1 MAYIGNT
8 PDVNSFAAG
17 SDNFNG
23 NGSTTKFTLSRN
35 VTGVNDVIA
44 VIENVVQDP
53 FTAYTLAA
61 NNTTGTADITFASAP
76 PSGTGN
82 IQVRYNYAQIV
93 TFDIVDGSNILANT
107 VSINRLKTSGTANS
121 QTFLR
126 GDGVFSL
133 LNLNSITGD
142 LTVTGNVI
150 VNSSGYL
157 SLPVGNTAQAPT
169 SGISNG
175 SLRFSSSN
183 NAIEFWNGTE
193 WTPIFAT
200 NPTNIDLLVVAGGG
214 GGGGG
219 IGGGGGAGGII
230 FSTAQSVSRAFAY
243 TVTVGSGGV
252 GGLGTVP
259 IYAPLGVAEGTPGS
273 NSVFG
278 TSVAIGGGRG
288 GHYASISPTPV
299 TAAGAPG
306 GSGGGGAALTPV
318 SPVPGGTGIPGQGN
332 NGGVGLAGPGQH
344 GAGGGG
350 GAGATGD
357 AGVLN
362 PSPGNNDT
370 SGNGGSGSTYSISG
384 SPVTYGGGGGGGG
397 HVVVTAFGGL
407 GGSGGGGE
415 GGINATSPTGVNSF
429 PAIDGGARLGF
440 AGTTN
445 RGGGGG
451 AGYYSLSGGY
461 PTQIHNGWAGGSGTV
476 IISYDGTK
484 ANGVVSPGLTFTN
497 VTSGDK
503 KVYTFTAGTG
513 TITWN

>member
-1 MAYIGNT
+1 MSYLGNT
-8 PDVNSFAAG
+8 PEVYQYDAATQKFSGTG
-17 SDNFNG
+17 SQ
-23 NGSTTKFTLSRN
+23 TVFTLNRRILD
-35 VTGVNDVIA
+35 VDDVIA
-44 VIENVVQDP
+44 VVENVIQEP
-53 FTAYTLAA
+53 TAAYTLSA
-61 NNTTGTADITFASAP
+61 NTTSGTADITFTSAP
-76 PSGTGN
+76 PSGTNN
-82 IQVRYNYAQIV
+82 IQVRYTAISYIAYNV
-93 TFDIVDGSNILANT
+93 VDGDNIFANT
-107 VSINRLKTSGTANS
+107 VPINRLQTSGTANS

-183 NAIEFWNGTE
+183 NTIEFWNGTE
-193 WTPIFAT
+193 WSPISAS

-230 FSTAQSVSRAFAY
+230 YSTSQSVSRAFAY

-259 IYAPLGVAEGTPGS
+259 VYAPLGVAEGTPGS

-288 GHYASISPTPV
+288 GSYTSISPTPV

-306 GSGGGGAALTPV
+306 GSGGGGAGLTPV
-318 SPVPGGTGIPGQGN
+318 SPVSGGTGTPGQGN
-332 NGGVGLAGPGQH
+332 NGGVGLGGPGQH
-344 GAGGGG
+344 GGGGGG
-350 GAGATGD
+350 GAAATGG

-362 PSPGNNDT
+362 PSPGLNDT
-370 SGNGGSGSTYSISG
+370 AGDGGSGSPYSISG
-384 SPVTYGGGGGGGG
+384 SSVTYGGGGGGGG
-397 HVVVTAFGGL
+397 HNSITAFGGL

-415 GGINATSPTGVNSF
+415 GGINAPSPTSTNNF
-429 PAIDGGARLGF
+429 PGDGGARLGF
-440 AGTTN
+440 AGTAN

-451 AGYYSLSGGY
+451 AGYYTTTPG